1 MKIGLLADSSGDID
15 ALDRGTEL
23 LLGKGAE
30 RLFFLGGRYPDVD
43 EMILQRRSRRRG
55 SREYSDADFVDDVAA
70 FLGAS
75 QGGTRARLAGADEED
90 KVRSRFSRVP
100 CKDSLEYRD
109 PKVPNALVEMV
120 GDLLACLVHDKG
132 DLARDDM
139 VNAVLLFHGK
149 SPEPGVVQIGPRYFM
164 TPGRLTGAA
173 EQCCALLE
181 VLPAELRFE
190 GFTLDGKSIKALQF
204 PRGSRNKTTI
214 T

>member
-1 MKIGLLADSSGDID
+1 MKIGLLADSTGDVG

-23 LLGKGAE
+23 LLSQGAE

-43 EMILQRRSRRRG
+43 EMILQRRARRRG
-55 SREYSDADFVDDVAA
+55 SREYSDRDFVDDVAA
-70 FLGAS
+70 FLGAQ
-75 QGGTRARLAGADEED
+75 QGGTRARLAGADDED
-90 KVRSRFSRVP
+90 KLRSRFSRVP

-109 PKVPNALVEMV
+109 PNVPNVLVEMV

-132 DLARDDM
+132 DLSKEHM

-149 SPEPGVVQIGPRYFM
+149 SPEPGVVQIGPRYFV

-181 VLPAELRFE
+181 LLPAELRFW
-190 GFTLDGKSIKALQF
+190 GLTLDGTIIKSQAF
-204 PRGSRNKTTI
+204 ARGSRNKTSI